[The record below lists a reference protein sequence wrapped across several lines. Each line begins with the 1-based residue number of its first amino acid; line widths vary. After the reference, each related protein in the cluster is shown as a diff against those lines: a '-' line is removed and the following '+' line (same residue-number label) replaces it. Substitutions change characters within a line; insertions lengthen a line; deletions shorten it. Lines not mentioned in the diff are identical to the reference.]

1 RAWPT
6 GGAGSRAP
14 ARASRGARPP
24 RPRCARPGRRSPTSS
39 TAPPGCRRPTVG
51 RADTSA
57 ARRPGTRWGPVPPGC
72 RPAAPPRSVDVE
84 HELGADLELGTAV
97 DLPQRRDHLA
107 GVAVGRDLGGD
118 PPQRVARADD
128 VALPLP

>member
-1 RAWPT
+1 
-6 GGAGSRAP
+6 
-14 ARASRGARPP
+14 
-24 RPRCARPGRRSPTSS
+24 
-39 TAPPGCRRPTVG
+39 GCRRPTVG

-128 VALPLP
+128 VALPLPRRTPVGDLGAAVDPAGLALAQIGRAHGCTPVT